1 MLPHGLFM
9 SNKNFTVLVTM
20 ETVTKETGYF
30 PLYSPIAIFAEYF
43 VCFLDEIEY

>member
-1 MLPHGLFM
+1 MLPHRLFI
-9 SNKNFTVLVTM
+9 SNNIFSVLVNM

-43 VCFLDEIEY
+43 ACFLDEIEY